1 MGKNENGRKK
11 KCEIEGKERKSKMM
25 WVCEEKSER
34 AKSKSKGDGGKRNKG
49 EGYG

>member
-1 MGKNENGRKK
+1 MKRE
-11 KCEIEGKERKSKMM
+11 SKMM

-49 EGYG
+49 EGYRERGNEKRKMKVW